1 MNIKIFILCFGLLF
15 YFFSCHSLNK
25 NNQDKYDRFDDQYNN
40 FKYINNSLRLT
51 VEFDGDWLIIPKYS
65 NFNDFQKMYS
75 KYFSSDYS
83 EVLFIGFNDVKK
95 IGARCTCESLGL
107 KDEEYYENLNF
118 LFTKLKD
125 YKITV
130 IENKEIS
137 LPNIKGIHL
146 ILETYLND
154 NNIFIFDSIIFS
166 DKSYNFKFDMWTEKE
181 EYENKKDYIL
191 NVFKTIDFLPQTNNS
206 KDNTAD
212 TIKNDK

>member
-191 NVFKTIDFLPQTNNS
+191 NIFKTIDFLPQTNNS